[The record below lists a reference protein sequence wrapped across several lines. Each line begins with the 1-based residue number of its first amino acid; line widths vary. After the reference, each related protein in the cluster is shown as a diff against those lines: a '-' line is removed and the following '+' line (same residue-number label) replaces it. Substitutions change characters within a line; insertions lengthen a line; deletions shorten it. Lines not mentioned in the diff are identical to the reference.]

1 MTAKRIGKRLFRIAG
16 IILGILIVL
25 LTAFHFWF
33 KAHAKGLIEDLVES
47 KSHGKIKLKIG
58 KFSFNYFS
66 KNMELDN
73 AVFYNTDTA
82 TGSTAYRFS
91 VEKIKLKAKA
101 ILPIV
106 FRKRILIDSLNLIRP
121 TIEVTRLRVIDKP
134 GKKAKQ
140 DVSIPEEMGKVYSS
154 IQDALVVLQVKRFQ
168 IDDGIFTLI
177 NKIDPGQ
184 LPMTVTNLH
193 FHIDNLKVDSSK
205 TRAREKIFF
214 SDNIVL
220 RSHDQNILFPDG
232 RHRLSFSHFRINLEK
247 KVVEFDSC
255 TIAATRRDSSD
266 ASFDVFFDALFLT
279 NIDFDTL
286 YKSEVIKADSVY
298 CVNPKFNLQVISGK
312 KKDNNKAPPKLE
324 SIIQQLTGD
333 LQLGYVIV
341 TNADFNIKTIK
352 NDHPSTFTFSNNNFE
367 MQGLSIDQE
376 AAKPIKVKSFA
387 MAIRNYENFIKDSSY
402 SIKFDS
408 ILFKDD
414 QITLSNFLFN
424 KLESGKIIN
433 SFSIPQFSLQGL
445 SWDDLVFE
453 KRLKAEQAIM
463 FSPHIS
469 YTASRKKNAKA
480 GKQTLFQSLGAVN
493 EYMDLKYLDI
503 SDGSIDLKFRNNLRV
518 QLQNAN
524 VSVQSNSLLTST
536 RLSGIKNSL
545 TNLSFKNGI
554 IHAGNMTIELNDIR
568 YVGESGQFAASS
580 VHVNNHQKKMGI
592 NLNEVAVDK
601 MQVDEVTGNIFAEG
615 VSWKSGDVSVQA
627 ASPAGNKGGDASTI
641 ELLNVHGANTPVHV
655 SSGGTQVTTTLE
667 NISFTKLS
675 KKPGSKLILE
685 GLDLTGKKLQ
695 LTDKD
700 LHLLVADYD
709 ITDNSSSS
717 FRQLS
722 YKNKT
727 GKMEAD
733 VKIPLLTAIP
743 HIQALLNGEVA
754 LDAINVSKPI
764 IDLHIHPARDSSLGK
779 TTSSSII
786 SINSLRMTQPLIHFT
801 QENDSGQVYLNWQ
814 GERNPSNF
822 VEAKEIHNNKG
833 KTLVNSLSFYLTDF
847 IFTNPK
853 GKTFTTGEG
862 KVSAQLNN
870 IKLEQETNK
879 PLGWEAGITHFDAR
893 DLRLDS
899 MGKANGTLVM
909 NNGSVDN
916 LSLSSSTITSLQAL
930 AAANRSFQLKQFT
943 GHYYDENKKIE
954 WSNARYNRN
963 NNTFSLDSFQFQ
975 PALEKDS
982 FIARQEFQTDYMTFR
997 SGAASIGPVNLDA
1010 LIKDNRIRIGT
1021 VTIDKFRFTDYK
1033 DKQLPFNPGII
1044 KPLPVGLIKKIPQQ
1058 VSVDLLQFTNAQIE
1072 YTETGEKTKK
1082 PGTIPITRMTVRIQN
1097 AKNFNMGS
1105 TDSLTMQATG
1115 YVMDSMWIKMKVKE
1129 SYWDSLGGFLMT
1141 VQMKSADLTV
1151 LNPALVPL
1159 STIKIQSGFL
1169 DTLSMR
1175 AVGREYLSLGEMKMF
1190 YHDLKVRV
1198 LKNGDTASRS
1208 ILTGLAN
1215 LLIKNNNSSRTGTVF
1230 FIRKRDRSA
1239 INYLIKIAMSG
1250 ISSSVGIKGNKKMI
1264 RKYKKELEQ
1273 RNLPP
1278 IDFD

>member
-1 MTAKRIGKRLFRIAG
+1 MTVKRINKRLFRIAG

-47 KSHGKIKLKIG
+47 KSHGKLKLKIG
-58 KFSFNYFS
+58 KFHFNYFN
-66 KNMELDN
+66 KNMELEN
-73 AVFYNTDTA
+73 AVFYTTDTA

-106 FRKRILIDSLNLIRP
+106 FKKRILIDSLNLIRP
-121 TIEVTRLRVIDKP
+121 VIVVTRLRVIDKP
-134 GKKAKQ
+134 DKKTKQ

-168 IDDGIFTLI
+168 IDDGTFTLI

-205 TRAREKIFF
+205 TRAQEKILF

-232 RHRLSFSHFRINLEK
+232 RHRLSFSAFRINLEK

-255 TIAATRRDSSD
+255 TIAATRTDSSS

-298 CVNPKFNLQVISGK
+298 CVNPKFNLQVVTGK
-312 KKDNNKAPPKLE
+312 KKGSNKAPPKLE
-324 SIIQQLTGD
+324 DIIQQLTGD

-352 NDHPSTFTFSNNNFE
+352 DDHPSTFTFSNNNFE
-367 MQGLSIDQE
+367 MQGLSIDQQ
-376 AAKPIKVKSFA
+376 AAKPIKVRSFA

-424 KLESGKIIN
+424 KLENGKIIN

-453 KRLKAEQAIM
+453 KRLRAEQAIM
-463 FSPHIS
+463 FSPRIS
-469 YTASRKKNAKA
+469 YTAPGKSKGKA
-480 GKQTLFQSLGAVN
+480 GKQNLFQSLGAIN
-493 EYMDLKYLDI
+493 EYMDLQYLDI
-503 SDGSIDLKFRNNLRV
+503 SNGSIDLKFRNNLRV

-545 TNLSFKNGI
+545 TNLSFSNGI

-568 YVGESGQFAASS
+568 YVGKSGQFGASS
-580 VHVNNHQKKMGI
+580 IHVNNHQKSIGI
-592 NLNEVAVDK
+592 NLKDVAVDK
-601 MQVDEVTGNIFAEG
+601 MQADEVSGNIFADG
-615 VSWKSGDVSVQA
+615 VSWQSGDIAVKTALS
-627 ASPAGNKGGDASTI
+627 AGNKKADAPTI
-641 ELLNVHGANTPVHV
+641 ELLNVHGGNTPVHIII
-655 SSGGTQVTTTLE
+655 GGKQVTTTLE
-667 NISFTKLS
+667 NISFTELV
-675 KKPGSKLILE
+675 KKPGSKLKLE
-685 GLDLTGKKLQ
+685 GLDITGRQLQ
-695 LTDKD
+695 LKD
-700 LHLLVADYD
+700 NNLHLSVAGYD
-709 ITDNSSSS
+709 ITDNSKSS
-717 FRQLS
+717 FRQLT
-722 YKNKT
+722 YKNNT
-727 GKMEAD
+727 GKMEAS
-733 VKIPLLTAIP
+733 VSIPSLTAIP
-743 HIQALLNGEVA
+743 HIQAILNGEIA
-754 LDAINVSKPI
+754 LEAMNISKPVVDI
-764 IDLHIHPARDSSLGK
+764 HLHSTKEPKQENTNNGSPIK
-779 TTSSSII
+779 I
-786 SINSLRMTQPLIHFT
+786 SGIRMTQPVIHFT
-801 QENDSGQVYLNWQ
+801 EEKDSGLLSLNWQ
-814 GERNPSNF
+814 GEKNASNF
-822 VEAKEIHNNKG
+822 LEAKELNASTG
-833 KTLVNSLSFYLTDF
+833 KTLINGLNFYLTDF
-847 IFTNPK
+847 IFTNPG
-853 GKTFTTGEG
+853 GKTFQTGEG
-862 KVSAQLNN
+862 KVSAQIKS
-870 IKLEQETNK
+870 IKLQQEEK
-879 PLGWEAGITHFDAR
+879 QPLNWEAAITRFDAR
-893 DLRLDS
+893 DFRLDS
-899 MGKANGTLVM
+899 IGKANGNFVM
-909 NNGSVDN
+909 KSGTVEN
-916 LSLSSSTITSLQAL
+916 LSVRSSTISNLRELVAS
-930 AAANRSFQLKQFT
+930 NRSFQLKQFT
-943 GHYYDENKKIE
+943 GHYYDDNHKIG
-954 WSNARYNRN
+954 WSNAGYDRN
-963 NNTFSLDSFQFQ
+963 NNTFSLDSFFFR

-982 FIARQEFQTDYMTFR
+982 FIAHQNFQTDYMTFQF
-997 SGAASIGPVNLDA
+997 GAASIGPVDLDA
-1010 LIKDNRIRIGT
+1010 LIKDNRIKIGT
-1021 VTIDKFRFTDYK
+1021 ASFDKFLFADYK

-1044 KPLPVGLIKKIPQQ
+1044 KPLPVGLLKKISQQ
-1058 VSVDLLQFTNAQIE
+1058 VSADLLQFTNAQVE
-1072 YTETGEKTKK
+1072 YTETGEKTRK

-1097 AKNFNMGS
+1097 ARNFNTGPA
-1105 TDSLTMQATG
+1105 DSLTMQATG
-1115 YVMDSMWIKMKVKE
+1115 YVMDSLWIRMKVKE

-1151 LNPALVPL
+1151 LNTALVPL
-1159 STIKIQSGFL
+1159 SSIMIQSGYL

-1198 LKNGDTASRS
+1198 LKNGDTARRS
-1208 ILTGLAN
+1208 LLTGLAN
-1215 LLIKNNNSSRTGTVF
+1215 LLIKNNNSSRTGNVF

-1250 ISSSVGIKGNKKMI
+1250 ISSSIGVKGNKKMI
-1264 RKYKKELEQ
+1264 RKYKKELDE
-1273 RNLPP
+1273 RKLPP